1 MPVADISRADA
12 SGNVGRSRPRTSPTY
27 LPVIEPDA
35 VVTVLA
41 DRALPGC
48 HSDRRFGQ
56 HGCTGVKPTGTI
68 DAATIAALED
78 AIAPRASTA
87 IGIPGP
93 DLNSPADKDTRAPSE
108 TS

>member
-1 MPVADISRADA
+1 MPGADISRADA
-12 SGNVGRSRPRTSPTY
+12 RGNVGRSRPRTSPTY

-68 DAATIAALED
+68 DAATIAALQD
-78 AIAPRASTA
+78 AIAPQAGTA
-87 IGIPGP
+87 IGSPGP
-93 DLNSPADKDTRAPSE
+93 PSAPPPTKTPPPTSE